1 MSEYKICYWD
11 SETRTTKVR
20 PATASEVAEVESRK
34 NTIVVPNVVTMKQ
47 ARKALIL
54 GGISIASVDAA
65 INAIEDDQERELA
78 ITDWEYSQTVR
89 RDSSLVVSMAA
100 ALNLTSMQV
109 DSLFTSAAGISE

>member
-1 MSEYKICYWD
+1 MSIL
-11 SETRTTKVR
+11 KVK
-20 PATASEVAEVESRK
+20 PEGNS
-34 NTIVVPNVVTMKQ
+34 VVVSNLVPVVIDFVPTSVTMKQ

-78 ITDWEYSQTVR
+78 ITDWEYSQTVL

-100 ALNLTSMQV
+100 ALGLTDVQV
-109 DSLFTSAAGISE
+109 DQFFIAAALVVE